1 MPALERY
8 GQAMRGWRK
17 RGICLALALMMSLL
31 VAGCGGKTEKIKE
44 AMSLIEAMDYQGA
57 LAAFEEA
64 AEKKEDSRLIA
75 RGMGIAYLGQ
85 AKYDEAANCFLEALA
100 GSNGLLQD
108 VDYDLNYYLASAY
121 AGAGKFEE
129 AKEVYNSI
137 LALKP
142 QEKEAYYLRGGVE
155 LELDQFNEAKADFDK
170 AVSMD
175 PKNYDRLFAIY
186 EEFAHYGYK
195 AAGQEYLQTALDNG
209 AKTLS
214 SFDKGRIYYY
224 MEDYQQAYVELED
237 AKLDDKAE
245 SSLYLGKAYEA
256 TGDYNY
262 ACNVYRSYLD
272 KHGDSAEMYN
282 QLGICE
288 IKRGNYEAALTAFTA
303 GIALQDKEMLQVL
316 SFNEI
321 VAYEFLGNFQKSEEL
336 MKAYLRLYPT
346 DEEALREQIFLS
358 TRQGNPS
365 SAE

>member
-1 MPALERY
+1 
-8 GQAMRGWRK
+8 MRGWK
-17 RGICLALALMMSLL
+17 RNGICLALALMMAVS
-31 VAGCGGKTEKIKE
+31 ASGCGGGTEKIKE
-44 AMSLIEAMDYQGA
+44 AMNLIESMDYQGA
-57 LAAFEEA
+57 LDTFEEA
-64 AEKKEDSRLIA
+64 AEQNEDARLIA

-85 AKYDEAANCFLEALA
+85 AKFDEAIECFLKALA

-121 AGAGKFEE
+121 EGAGRFEE

-137 LALKP
+137 LTLKP

-155 LELDQFNEAKADFDK
+155 LQLDQFNEAKADFDK

-175 PKNYDRLFAIY
+175 PKNYDRLFTIY
-186 EEFAHYGYK
+186 EKFSRFGYK

-209 AKTLS
+209 EKTLS
-214 SFDKGRIYYY
+214 SYDKGRIYYF
-224 MEDYQQAYVELED
+224 MENYQQAYVELED
-237 AKLDDKAE
+237 AKMDEKAE

-288 IKRGNYEAALTAFTA
+288 MKRGNYETALNAFQS
-303 GIALQDKEMLQVL
+303 GIGLQDKEMLQVL
-316 SFNEI
+316 SYNEI
-321 VAYEFLGNFQKSEEL
+321 VAYEFLGNFEKAADL
-336 MKAYLRLYPT
+336 MKTYLKLYPT
-346 DEEALREQIFLS
+346 DEDAMREEIFLS
-358 TRQGNPS
+358 TRDGYIPIGTDDSGEEN
-365 SAE
+365 